1 MDKSFILILCNTS
14 TPFYGSKETEA
25 DANVELYIY
34 GRSIDYNAVSKH
46 KYSGVTVY
54 FSFHGGHYIF
64 NPHDVTHE

>member
-1 MDKSFILILCNTS
+1 MDKSFILILCNTA
-14 TPFYGSKETEA
+14 TPLSNETEA
-25 DANVELYIY
+25 DANVDLYIY

-54 FSFHGGHYIF
+54 LRFSRGHFIF